1 MTLEERI
8 HDRIIFYQV
17 KGDINIAIEIAEL
30 HIELA
35 KRKNCKIKI
44 AEACG
49 RAIYWMRNARVEVP
63 LYLEQLSCYGQ
74 LEELEKVLAKAKVD
88 LT

>member
-8 HDRIIFYQV
+8 HDRTIIYQV
-17 KGDINIAIEIAEL
+17 KGDRGIAVELATL

-49 RAIYWMRNARVEVP
+49 KAIYWCKNARVEIP
-63 LYLEQLSCYGQ
+63 IYLEQLSCFGQ
-74 LEELEKVLAKAKVD
+74 LEELEKILAKAKVS